1 MYRGGN
7 PIRNK
12 KGRIVHGGSYND
24 KNSTGGK
31 LVKKMGSAVA
41 RTAPNRRWFGNTRVV
56 NPEQLDKFREEMGA
70 KLNDPYTVVLRTR
83 KLPMGLLKD
92 AKKTQQMNLLST
104 ESFES
109 VFGPKSQRKRPKV
122 AVSGMA
128 ELLKNAQAKAEE
140 YNNESN
146 TTDRDIVKEDD
157 GTRTLVRDAV
167 FDKGQSKRIWGELY
181 KVLDCSDIVVQVLDV
196 RDPLG
201 TRSKNVENHLRKNA
215 RHKHLIFVLNKCDL
229 VPVWVTRRWVS
240 LLSKEYPTLA
250 FHASINNPYGK
261 GSLINLLRQFAMLH
275 KDKKQISVGF
285 IGYPNVGKSSVINT
299 LKKKR
304 VCKAA
309 PIPGETKIWQY
320 ITLMKRVFLI
330 DCPGVVPPSKE
341 EEAVLVLRGVTRSE
355 RLQYPEHFIPPI
367 LAQVKREYIVRTYG
381 VHGWDSSVDF
391 VEQIARKSGRLLK
404 GGECDIKSV
413 SKQII
418 NDWQRGKLP
427 WFKPPP
433 ASEQDPVA
441 QGTSE
446 AAPAESAETTIPN
459 TDAEK
464 DVVLP
469 LPKLVQNLKNLEQK
483 LPRFNSNKLD
493 RSADDGALQGG
504 KDVKKQD
511 SDDED
516 EWDDLEM

>member
-1 MYRGGN
+1 M
-7 PIRNK
+7 
-12 KGRIVHGGSYND
+12 
-24 KNSTGGK
+24 
-31 LVKKMGSAVA
+31 KKMGSAVA

-285 IGYPNVGKSSVINT
+285 IGFSIHTIKCTYRTHIDSV
-299 LKKKR
+299 
-304 VCKAA
+304 VCK
-309 PIPGETKIWQY
+309 
-320 ITLMKRVFLI
+320 
-330 DCPGVVPPSKE
+330 
-341 EEAVLVLRGVTRSE
+341 
-355 RLQYPEHFIPPI
+355 
-367 LAQVKREYIVRTYG
+367 
-381 VHGWDSSVDF
+381 
-391 VEQIARKSGRLLK
+391 LL
-404 GGECDIKSV
+404 
-413 SKQII
+413 
-418 NDWQRGKLP
+418 
-427 WFKPPP
+427 
-433 ASEQDPVA
+433 
-441 QGTSE
+441 
-446 AAPAESAETTIPN
+446 
-459 TDAEK
+459 
-464 DVVLP
+464 
-469 LPKLVQNLKNLEQK
+469 
-483 LPRFNSNKLD
+483 
-493 RSADDGALQGG
+493 
-504 KDVKKQD
+504 
-511 SDDED
+511 
-516 EWDDLEM
+516 